1 MRGARGPNL
10 WSATPTA
17 ATTSSSTTAQLPAF
31 VRVVLIYEP
40 V

>member
-10 WSATPTA
+10 WSATPA
-17 ATTSSSTTAQLPAF
+17 AATSSSTTAQLPAF